1 VSHDNLID
9 KNASQTNIWNRW
21 NFHYLSQFSWLPRA
35 DNPKE
40 NTSCFECLT
49 TYLYL
54 SLSWR
59 LRKHGT
65 LFIIYI
71 YKDFHL
77 IALW

>member
-21 NFHYLSQFSWLPRA
+21 NFHYLSQFSWFPRA

-40 NTSCFECLT
+40 NTSCSECLT

-54 SLSWR
+54 SLSW
-59 LRKHGT
+59 LYANMVLCS
-65 LFIIYI
+65 LFISTKISI
-71 YKDFHL
+71 L
-77 IALW
+77 LLVC